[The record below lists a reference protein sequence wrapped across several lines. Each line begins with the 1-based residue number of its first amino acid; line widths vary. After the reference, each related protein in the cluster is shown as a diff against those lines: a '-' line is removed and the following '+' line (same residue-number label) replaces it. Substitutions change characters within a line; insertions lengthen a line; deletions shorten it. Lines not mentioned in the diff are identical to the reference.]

1 MLFKNNNY
9 LNMENKDLYFKLIK
23 YKIIYHN
30 SLMSFYQVNMTLL
43 NYFIL
48 KIHRKNNH
56 FLFIIF
62 LHYQNNS

>member
-9 LNMENKDLYFKLIK
+9 LNMENKDQYFKLIK

-30 SLMSFYQVNMTLL
+30 NLMSFYQVNKTLL

-48 KIHRKNNH
+48 KILRKNN
-56 FLFIIF
+56 LF
-62 LHYQNNS
+62 